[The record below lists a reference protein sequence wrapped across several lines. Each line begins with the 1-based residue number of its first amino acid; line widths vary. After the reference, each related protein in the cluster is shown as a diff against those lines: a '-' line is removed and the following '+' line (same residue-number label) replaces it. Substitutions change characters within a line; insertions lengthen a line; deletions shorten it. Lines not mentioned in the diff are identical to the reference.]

1 MKSVLNEHEAAEYL
15 GLSYSH
21 TNLMRRRGEGPTH
34 FALGNRIRYRLVDL
48 EEWIEKRLVRA
59 A

>member
-21 TNLMRRRGEGPTH
+21 TNLMRRRGEGPQH
-34 FALGNRIRYRLVDL
+34 FSIGNRIRYRLADL
-48 EEWIEKRLVRA
+48 EDWINAKIVKRA
-59 A
+59 